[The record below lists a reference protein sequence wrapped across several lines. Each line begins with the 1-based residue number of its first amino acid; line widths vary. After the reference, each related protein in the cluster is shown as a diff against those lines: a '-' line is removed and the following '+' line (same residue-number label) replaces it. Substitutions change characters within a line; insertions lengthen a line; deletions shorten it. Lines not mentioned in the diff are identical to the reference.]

1 MEKDNFFVRKKKNNI
16 EREKRKMFKEIF
28 ICILILSMIFVGNYI
43 TQSYTLKSVNEIS
56 SNLVEI
62 KGEMQKENI
71 ESKKVNDKIGEMSN
85 NLERRHDKLSYYIE
99 HNEIEKLETELTSL
113 KSYVEVEQYDEAIN
127 EIDRALFLLNHI
139 KDKYEFNMKTV
150 L

>member
-1 MEKDNFFVRKKKNNI
+1 
-16 EREKRKMFKEIF
+16 MFKEIF

-62 KGEMQKENI
+62 KDEMQKENI

-127 EIDRALFLLNHI
+127 EIDRAFFLLNHI

>member
-56 SNLVEI
+56 SNLVKI
-62 KGEMQKENI
+62 KDEMQKENI

>member
-1 MEKDNFFVRKKKNNI
+1 
-16 EREKRKMFKEIF
+16 MFKEIF

-43 TQSYTLKSVNEIS
+43 TQSYTLKSVKEIS

>member
-1 MEKDNFFVRKKKNNI
+1 
-16 EREKRKMFKEIF
+16 MFKEMF
-28 ICILILSMIFVGNYI
+28 ICILILSMIFVGDYI
-43 TQSYTLKSVNEIS
+43 TQSYTSKSVNEIS
-56 SNLVEI
+56 KELIEI
-62 KGEMQKENI
+62 KNEIQIENI
-71 ESKKVNDKIGEMSN
+71 ENKRVVDKIGKMN
-85 NLERRHDKLSYYIE
+85 KDLEKKHDRLSYYME

>member
-1 MEKDNFFVRKKKNNI
+1 
-16 EREKRKMFKEIF
+16 MFKEIF

-62 KGEMQKENI
+62 KDEMQKENI

-99 HNEIEKLETELTSL
+99 HNEKEKLETELTSL

>member
-1 MEKDNFFVRKKKNNI
+1 
-16 EREKRKMFKEIF
+16 MFKEMF
-28 ICILILSMIFVGNYI
+28 ICILILSMIFVGDYI
-43 TQSYTLKSVNEIS
+43 TQSYTSKSVNEIS
-56 SNLVEI
+56 SKLTEI
-62 KGEMQKENI
+62 KDEMQKENMEI
-71 ESKKVNDKIGEMSN
+71 KKVNDKIGEMSN
-85 NLERRHDKLSYYIE
+85 NLEKNHDKLSYYIE

>member
-1 MEKDNFFVRKKKNNI
+1 
-16 EREKRKMFKEIF
+16 MFKEIF
-28 ICILILSMIFVGNYI
+28 ICILILSIIFVGNYI
-43 TQSYTLKSVNEIS
+43 TQSYTSKSVNEIS
-56 SNLVEI
+56 KELIEI
-62 KGEMQKENI
+62 KNEIQIENI
-71 ESKKVNDKIGEMSN
+71 ENKRVVDKIGKMN
-85 NLERRHDKLSYYIE
+85 KDLEKKHDRLSYYME

>member
-1 MEKDNFFVRKKKNNI
+1 
-16 EREKRKMFKEIF
+16 MFKEIF
-28 ICILILSMIFVGNYI
+28 ICILILSIIFVGNYI
-43 TQSYTLKSVNEIS
+43 TQSYTSKSVNEIS
-56 SNLVEI
+56 KELIEI
-62 KGEMQKENI
+62 KNEIQIENI
-71 ESKKVNDKIGEMSN
+71 ENKRVVDKIGKMN
-85 NLERRHDKLSYYIE
+85 KDLEKKHDRLSYYME

-113 KSYVEVEQYDEAIN
+113 KSYVEVEQYNEAIN

>member
-1 MEKDNFFVRKKKNNI
+1 MEKAKFSVRKKKNNV
-16 EREKRKMFKEIF
+16 EREKREMFKEIF

-43 TQSYTLKSVNEIS
+43 TQSYTSKSVNEIS
-56 SNLVEI
+56 NELIEI
-62 KGEMQKENI
+62 KDEMQRERVEN
-71 ESKKVNDKIGEMSN
+71 KKINDKIGEMSN
-85 NLERRHDKLSYYIE
+85 NLEKKHDRLSYYIE

-113 KSYVEVEQYDEAIN
+113 KSYVEVEEYDEAIN

-139 KDKYEFNMKTV
+139 KDKYEFNLKTV

>member
-1 MEKDNFFVRKKKNNI
+1 
-16 EREKRKMFKEIF
+16 MFKEIF

-62 KGEMQKENI
+62 KDEMQKENI

-85 NLERRHDKLSYYIE
+85 NLERRHDKLSYYTE

>member
-1 MEKDNFFVRKKKNNI
+1 
-16 EREKRKMFKEIF
+16 MFKEVF

-43 TQSYTLKSVNEIS
+43 TQSYTSKSVNEIS
-56 SNLVEI
+56 KRLIEI
-62 KGEMQKENI
+62 KNEMQKESI
-71 ESKKVNDKIGEMSN
+71 ESKKINDKIGEMSN
-85 NLERRHDKLSYYIE
+85 NLEKKHDKLSYYIE

-113 KSYVEVEQYDEAIN
+113 KSYVEVEEYDEAIN

-139 KDKYEFNMKTV
+139 KDKYEFNLKTI

>member
-1 MEKDNFFVRKKKNNI
+1 
-16 EREKRKMFKEIF
+16 MFKEIF

-62 KGEMQKENI
+62 KDEMQKENI

-139 KDKYEFNMKTV
+139 KDNMNLT
-150 L
+150 

>member
-1 MEKDNFFVRKKKNNI
+1 
-16 EREKRKMFKEIF
+16 MFKEIF

-56 SNLVEI
+56 SNLVKI
-62 KGEMQKENI
+62 KDEMQKENI

>member
-62 KGEMQKENI
+62 KDEMQKENI

-139 KDKYEFNMKTV
+139 KDKDEFNMKTV

>member
-56 SNLVEI
+56 SNLEEI
-62 KGEMQKENI
+62 KDEMQKENI

>member
-1 MEKDNFFVRKKKNNI
+1 
-16 EREKRKMFKEIF
+16 MFKEIF

-62 KGEMQKENI
+62 KDEMQKENI
-71 ESKKVNDKIGEMSN
+71 ERKKVNDKIGEMSN

-99 HNEIEKLETELTSL
+99 HNEIEKLETELTSF
-113 KSYVEVEQYDEAIN
+113 KSYIEVEQYDEAIN

-139 KDKYEFNMKTV
+139 KDKYEFNLKTV

>member
-1 MEKDNFFVRKKKNNI
+1 MR
-16 EREKRKMFKEIF
+16 MFKEMF
-28 ICILILSMIFVGNYI
+28 ICILILSMIFVGDYI
-43 TQSYTLKSVNEIS
+43 TQSYTSKSVNEIS
-56 SNLVEI
+56 SKLTEI
-62 KGEMQKENI
+62 KDEMQKENI
-71 ESKKVNDKIGEMSN
+71 ESKKINDKMSEMSN
-85 NLERRHDKLSYYIE
+85 SLERKHDKLSYYIE

>member
-1 MEKDNFFVRKKKNNI
+1 
-16 EREKRKMFKEIF
+16 MFKEIF
-28 ICILILSMIFVGNYI
+28 ICILIISMIFVGNYI

-62 KGEMQKENI
+62 KDEMQKENI

>member
-1 MEKDNFFVRKKKNNI
+1 
-16 EREKRKMFKEIF
+16 MFKEIF

>member
-1 MEKDNFFVRKKKNNI
+1 
-16 EREKRKMFKEIF
+16 MFKEMF
-28 ICILILSMIFVGNYI
+28 ICILILSMIFVGDYI
-43 TQSYTLKSVNEIS
+43 TQSYTSKSVNEIS
-56 SNLVEI
+56 KELIEI
-62 KGEMQKENI
+62 KNEIQIENI
-71 ESKKVNDKIGEMSN
+71 ENKRVVDKIGKMN
-85 NLERRHDKLSYYIE
+85 KDLEKKHDRLSYYME

-139 KDKYEFNMKTV
+139 KDKYEFNLKTI

>member
-62 KGEMQKENI
+62 K
-71 ESKKVNDKIGEMSN
+71 D
-85 NLERRHDKLSYYIE
+85 
-99 HNEIEKLETELTSL
+99 
-113 KSYVEVEQYDEAIN
+113 
-127 EIDRALFLLNHI
+127 
-139 KDKYEFNMKTV
+139 
-150 L
+150 

>member
-1 MEKDNFFVRKKKNNI
+1 
-16 EREKRKMFKEIF
+16 MFKEIF

-62 KGEMQKENI
+62 KDEMQKENI
-71 ESKKVNDKIGEMSN
+71 ERKKVNDKIGEMSN

>member
-62 KGEMQKENI
+62 KDEMQKENI

-127 EIDRALFLLNHI
+127 EIDRALILLNHI

>member
-1 MEKDNFFVRKKKNNI
+1 MEKDNFFGRKKKNNI

-62 KGEMQKENI
+62 KDEMQKENI

>member
-1 MEKDNFFVRKKKNNI
+1 ML
-16 EREKRKMFKEIF
+16 KEIF

-43 TQSYTLKSVNEIS
+43 TQSYTSKSVSEIS
-56 SNLVEI
+56 NELIEI
-62 KGEMQKENI
+62 KDEIQIENI
-71 ESKKVNDKIGEMSN
+71 ENKKVIDKIGEMN
-85 NLERRHDKLSYYIE
+85 TNLEKKHDKLSYYME

-139 KDKYEFNMKTV
+139 KDKYEFNLKTI

>member
-62 KGEMQKENI
+62 KDEMQKENI

-85 NLERRHDKLSYYIE
+85 NLERRHDKLSYYI
-99 HNEIEKLETELTSL
+99 
-113 KSYVEVEQYDEAIN
+113 
-127 EIDRALFLLNHI
+127 
-139 KDKYEFNMKTV
+139 
-150 L
+150 

>member
-1 MEKDNFFVRKKKNNI
+1 
-16 EREKRKMFKEIF
+16 MFKEIF

-56 SNLVEI
+56 SNLEEI
-62 KGEMQKENI
+62 KDEMQKENI

>member
-1 MEKDNFFVRKKKNNI
+1 
-16 EREKRKMFKEIF
+16 MFKEIF

-62 KGEMQKENI
+62 KDEMQKENI

-99 HNEIEKLETELTSL
+99 HNEK
-113 KSYVEVEQYDEAIN
+113 N
-127 EIDRALFLLNHI
+127 
-139 KDKYEFNMKTV
+139 
-150 L
+150 

>member
-62 KGEMQKENI
+62 KDEMQKENI

>member
-1 MEKDNFFVRKKKNNI
+1 
-16 EREKRKMFKEIF
+16 MFKEIF

-62 KGEMQKENI
+62 KDEMQKENI
-71 ESKKVNDKIGEMSN
+71 ESKKVNDKIEEMSN

>member
-1 MEKDNFFVRKKKNNI
+1 
-16 EREKRKMFKEIF
+16 MFKEIF

-62 KGEMQKENI
+62 KDEMQKENI

-113 KSYVEVEQYDEAIN
+113 KSYAEVEQYDEAIN

>member
-1 MEKDNFFVRKKKNNI
+1 
-16 EREKRKMFKEIF
+16 MFKEIF

-62 KGEMQKENI
+62 KDEMQKENI